1 LRALMYVLRGI
12 LLYVLICCVATA
24 FISFSHPRDADDA
37 IRYRDGYD
45 FDGGRLRVEMT
56 KSGAGSQ
63 GGGPPPDVTRA
74 PATSKFRVFV
84 FGLPKTAS
92 WQDLKDHF
100 KKSCD
105 VSRTDVDRTG
115 QGLVE
120 FRSEVRA

>member
-1 LRALMYVLRGI
+1 M
-12 LLYVLICCVATA
+12 
-24 FISFSHPRDADDA
+24 
-37 IRYRDGYD
+37 
-45 FDGGRLRVEMT
+45 EMM
-56 KSGAGSQ
+56 KSGNGGQ
-63 GGGPPPDVTRA
+63 GGGPPPDVTRMK
-74 PATSKFRVFV
+74 ATSNFRVFV

-120 FRSEVRA
+120 FRTEVRATLVNRNTSFGSSPDASAARIQ

>member
-1 LRALMYVLRGI
+1 
-12 LLYVLICCVATA
+12 
-24 FISFSHPRDADDA
+24 
-37 IRYRDGYD
+37 
-45 FDGGRLRVEMT
+45 
-56 KSGAGSQ
+56 
-63 GGGPPPDVTRA
+63 
-74 PATSKFRVFV
+74 V